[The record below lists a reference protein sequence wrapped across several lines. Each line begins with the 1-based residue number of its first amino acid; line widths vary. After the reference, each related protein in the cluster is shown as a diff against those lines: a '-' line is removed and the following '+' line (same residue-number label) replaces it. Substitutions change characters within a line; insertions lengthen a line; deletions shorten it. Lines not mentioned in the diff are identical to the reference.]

1 MYKKKLRNK
10 HIIETIVPKLH
21 QQFWFLYY
29 IVMILL
35 QLAKATWLT
44 VIATQTSQMI
54 KMKAYEFISVANKAF
69 GWRQFPNQQA
79 MNKKK
84 KSLQITQNG
93 VTGGH
98 LLDCCLCC
106 AACLLAYQRQECVFL
121 QAERENYPLPKE
133 KKKFLRMDFVFY
145 FLNT

>member
-84 KSLQITQNG
+84 KIPPNYTERSDWWTSARLLSL
-93 VTGGH
+93 
-98 LLDCCLCC
+98 LR
-106 AACLLAYQRQECVFL
+106 CLLVSISKTGMCFFTGRK
-121 QAERENYPLPKE
+121 RKLPFTKG